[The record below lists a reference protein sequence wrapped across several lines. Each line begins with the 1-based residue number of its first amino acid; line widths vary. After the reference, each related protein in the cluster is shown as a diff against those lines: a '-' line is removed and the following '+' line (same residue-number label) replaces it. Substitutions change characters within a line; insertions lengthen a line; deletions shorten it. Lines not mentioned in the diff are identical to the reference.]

1 MRWPRMPAKARKPET
16 VADASC
22 RTLAKSAAET
32 ASQLGAQGMLGLIRA
47 YKLAVSPYLRKNCR
61 FYPSCS
67 DYAAQAIAAHGPA
80 KGSWLAARRICRC
93 HPFSEGGVDPVP
105 PAAPRRG
112 EPNQSAN

>member
-1 MRWPRMPAKARKPET
+1 
-16 VADASC
+16 
-22 RTLAKSAAET
+22 
-32 ASQLGAQGMLGLIRA
+32 MLGLIRA